1 MLLYFRRLRK
11 KLIGEGKFG
20 KYIFYAIGEIIIVII
35 GIIVAL
41 QLNIWNQKRI
51 FKKMEV
57 QYYISM
63 ENQLNR
69 DLYDLRGNMMYN
81 QDYLDQFIY
90 ASEII
95 MSDERTK
102 TDTLGKIS
110 LNLVR
115 YSDFRRSSNVFQ
127 TLISSGE
134 IKHIKNQR
142 VIENLQE
149 LEEIYIYIDRL
160 EEMHGNIIL
169 SQVLPEIR
177 ETFRWDP
184 FVVENENYIFSYQF
198 QNYFSMMIILMNEK
212 KGIYQHTEHIIT
224 STVEL
229 IEDELDRDGGG

>member
-20 KYIFYAIGEIIIVII
+20 KYILYAIGEIIIVII

-51 FKKMEV
+51 FKKMEI

-69 DLYDLRGNMMYN
+69 DLYDLRSNLIYN

-184 FVVENENYIFSYQF
+184 FVVKNEVYIFSYQF

-212 KGIYQHTEHIIT
+212 KGIYQHAEHIIT